1 MDRKRFGNSPV
12 GRLVPIRGTD
22 ARSGVDFDQVAFSP
36 DALAEMPV
44 LTTATWSVVTRAHHA
59 LGRLTQAAQM
69 IPNPERLRRPTLSR
83 EAQSTSA
90 LEGTYAPLAE
100 VMASDDIDE
109 DVPDTA
115 SAALKEVL
123 NYIRCARRA
132 FAWIGDQRPLT
143 VGLLLELHE
152 ILVRGTAS
160 ETVDAGRVRRVPVVI
175 GSRAASIYE
184 ARFIPPPAGV
194 DLEAS
199 FADLVQWISNP
210 RTGSDPV
217 VAAALVHYQF
227 ETLHPFNDGN
237 GRIGRLLVVVQLMMA
252 GLLSDSL
259 LSISPWFEAR
269 REPYQNHLAEVSA
282 TGDWDSWVSFFAEG
296 IAASATDTV
305 IRVDR
310 LLELQKLYHEAV
322 RNAGGRGLIIELV
335 DLLIGMPYLTI
346 PQAAARTGKTYPA
359 AKTAINRLM
368 ELGIL
373 AEVTGKSYGRTYTA
387 GAVMAIYSAPSV

>member
-1 MDRKRFGNSPV
+1 MDRQRFGNSPI

-22 ARSGVDFDQVAFSP
+22 ARSGLDFDHVAFSP
-36 DALAEMPV
+36 DALGDMPV
-44 LTTATWSVVTRAHHA
+44 LSSATWSVIMRAHHA
-59 LGRLTQAAQM
+59 LGRLTQAAQL

-109 DVPDTA
+109 DPPDTA

-132 FAWIGDQRPLT
+132 FAWIAAQRPVT

-160 ETVDAGRVRRVPVVI
+160 ETADAGRVRRVPVVI
-175 GSRAASIYE
+175 GNRAASIYQ

-199 FADLVQWISNP
+199 FADLVQWISSP
-210 RTGSDPV
+210 RTASDPV
-217 VAAALVHYQF
+217 VAAALAHYQF

-237 GRIGRLLVVVQLMMA
+237 GRIGRLLVVVQLMMS
-252 GLLSDSL
+252 GMLSDSL

-269 REPYQNHLAEVSA
+269 REQYQDHLAEVSA
-282 TGDWDSWVSFFAEG
+282 TGDWDSWVSFFADG

-305 IRVDR
+305 ERVDR
-310 LLELQKLYHEAV
+310 LLELQKRYHEIV
-322 RNAGGRGLIIELV
+322 HKAGGRGLIVELA

-346 PQAAARTGKTYPA
+346 PQAATRTGKTYPA
-359 AKTAINRLM
+359 VKTAINRLV

-373 AEVTGKSYGRTYTA
+373 AEVTGKTYGRTYTA
-387 GAVMAIYSAPSV
+387 SAVMAIYSAPSI